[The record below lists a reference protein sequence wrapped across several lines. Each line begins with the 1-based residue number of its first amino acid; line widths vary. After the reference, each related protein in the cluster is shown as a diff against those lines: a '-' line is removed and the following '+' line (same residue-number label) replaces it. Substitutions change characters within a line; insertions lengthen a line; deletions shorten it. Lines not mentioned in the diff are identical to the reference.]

1 VLFSVA
7 ALLLPLTIY
16 LQSVLGLSA
25 LAAGLVLAP
34 PSVVQM
40 LIAPF
45 AGKLADRVGGKF
57 ILFGGLLLF
66 ATGFAVLSAAAEP
79 DSSRMSLMPGLLIA
93 GVGMGAVFAPMNT
106 LAMRRV
112 TVQMAGAASGVIS
125 LARQFGAVLGGAA
138 VGALLQS
145 QLTAKITDEA
155 TARAAEL
162 PADMRDGF
170 VSALQSVADGTGSFS
185 PLYAIAKLGL
195 PAAQRGQ
202 VNALA
207 SEVFGQGFVDALHP
221 TLLLPIITLVAAAA
235 LCLLLSKH
243 DAGPEQPVSADA
255 AERPTA
261 VQQVR

>member
-1 VLFSVA
+1 
-7 ALLLPLTIY
+7 
-16 LQSVLGLSA
+16 
-25 LAAGLVLAP
+25 
-34 PSVVQM
+34 
-40 LIAPF
+40 
-45 AGKLADRVGGKF
+45 
-57 ILFGGLLLF
+57 
-66 ATGFAVLSAAAEP
+66 
-79 DSSRMSLMPGLLIA
+79 
-93 GVGMGAVFAPMNT
+93 MGAVFAPMNT

-112 TVQMAGAASGVIS
+112 TVQMAGAASGVIG

-145 QLTAKITDEA
+145 QLASKITDEA
-155 TARAAEL
+155 TTRAGEL

-185 PLYAIAKLGL
+185 PLYAIARLGL

-221 TLLLPIITLVAAAA
+221 TLLLPIITLLAAAA

-243 DAGPEQPVSADA
+243 DATPAGPEQPVPADA
-255 AERPTA
+255 ADRPA
-261 VQQVR
+261 AAQQVR